1 MKSKPLIP
9 PMQEEEKM
17 EVSRNIE
24 VIEEEKDEKKKME
37 MEIDRKGE
45 KLILIIDDDFL
56 SSQIMVKIL
65 RKENYK
71 TQSVHLLKQ
80 VIS

>member
-1 MKSKPLIP
+1 
-9 PMQEEEKM
+9 MQEEEKM